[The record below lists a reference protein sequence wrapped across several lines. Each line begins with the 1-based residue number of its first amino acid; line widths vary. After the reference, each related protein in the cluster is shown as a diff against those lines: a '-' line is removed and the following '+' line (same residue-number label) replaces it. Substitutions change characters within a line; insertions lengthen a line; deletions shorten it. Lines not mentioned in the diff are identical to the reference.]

1 MRADDALPSGRVKM
15 PLGTP
20 IRKTR
25 WRSEAVRRDPGNG
38 RPLAGISR
46 ARASPRSTLREVV
59 TADNRDLPPLFPVNR
74 LTAERSVR
82 VLPARGVRL
91 QDCARRPA
99 PLLRIRLRPGSQR
112 EPQVHRAA
120 QSRWRA
126 RRGMPLRRPP
136 SVLSE
141 AAPVQ
146 GLPAPPSSTVP
157 ERREPEPVAP
167 PLQLHHRSRRA
178 AVGDTHPDFWPR
190 RHRAKAGQ
198 SPPPQFAPQQ
208 YAPMPVLDGAVRQRL
223 GDFWGRA

>member
-1 MRADDALPSGRVKM
+1 M

-20 IRKTR
+20 IRTTY
-25 WRSEAVRRDPGNG
+25 WHSEAVRRDPGNG
-38 RPLAGISR
+38 RPLAEFL
-46 ARASPRSTLREVV
+46 AHVLRPDRHYEKRV
-59 TADNRDLPPLFPVNR
+59 TADNRDLPRLIPVNR

-91 QDCARRPA
+91 QDCARRAA

-120 QSRWRA
+120 QSRSPA
-126 RRGMPLRRPP
+126 RRGMSLRRLV
-136 SVLSE
+136 SFLSE

-167 PLQLHHRSRRA
+167 PFQLHHRSRRA
-178 AVGDTHPDFWPR
+178 AIAGKHPDFGPR

-208 YAPMPVLDGAVRQRL
+208 YAPMPALDGAVRHRL